1 MPEWIAQCEATLGN
15 GYERALRPNVSWF
28 VAVMDGAIHAGELLL
43 RLRKRNAVAQTS
55 EDGEMAVR
63 IRVGE

>member
-1 MPEWIAQCEATLGN
+1 MPEWIAQCEASLGN
-15 GYERALRPNVSWF
+15 GYERALRPSVSWF

-43 RLRKRNAVAQTS
+43 RLRKCNAVAQTS

-63 IRVGE
+63 VRVGE